1 MEKKRLVNMEILR
14 MISMFMIIV
23 IHIVNHGSMIDLVH
37 ADTASY
43 YIVWFLFGIG
53 FTSINLYILISGYF
67 LAESKFSSWKILRME
82 LQVLF
87 YALGITLIFWIAGLA
102 PERELKVL
110 VMSATPIAS
119 DFYWFATMYVGMY
132 LMSPLLNIFA
142 RALTKRQYQCTL
154 VLLFVLFSVWTNV
167 FYWTSGMNIAG
178 GVAVMWFLVVYLAG
192 AYLRLHYTPDEK
204 PGKWLR
210 AGIIFSLLI
219 PLSRVIILLLIK
231 TPLGNFPMLE
241 DLLWG
246 YSLFYQYNSI
256 IVCIA
261 AGALFIAFLNMPKLG
276 SGKAAPL
283 IRKMASGVFGI
294 YLIHDHLYF
303 RDIVI
308 DKLAC
313 YNWLYHWYLVPCILL
328 TAVIIFLLGIGIDLI
343 RSYIFDVIEKK
354 IRLKNLCIRFD
365 NWLRTKWNG

>member
-1 MEKKRLVNMEILR
+1 MEILR

-23 IHIVNHGSMIDLVH
+23 MHIVNHGSMIDLVH
-37 ADTASY
+37 KGTVSY
-43 YIVWFLFGIG
+43 YCVWFLFGIG
-53 FTSINLYILISGYF
+53 FTSINLYILLSGYF
-67 LAESKFSSWKILRME
+67 LAESKFSSWKVLRLE

-87 YALGITLIFWIAGLA
+87 YALGITLLFWITGWAQ
-102 PERELKVL
+102 ERELKVL
-110 VMSATPIAS
+110 VMSATPVAS

-142 RALTKRQYQCTL
+142 RALTKRQFQCTL
-154 VLLFVLFSVWTNV
+154 VLLFALFSVWTNV

-192 AYLRLHYTPDEK
+192 AYLRLHYEPGEK

-210 AGIIFSLLI
+210 IGILFSLLI
-219 PLSRVIILLLIK
+219 PISRVVIELLLK
-231 TPLGNFPMLE
+231 TPLGRISFLE

-246 YSLFYQYNSI
+246 YSLFYQYNSV

-261 AGALFIAFLNMPKLG
+261 AGALFIAFLNMPNLG
-276 SGKAAPL
+276 NGKMAPV
-283 IRKMASGVFGI
+283 IRKMATGVFGI
-294 YLIHDHLYF
+294 YLIHDHLYV

-308 DKLAC
+308 DKLAF

-328 TAVIIFLLGIGIDLI
+328 AATVIFVLGIGIDLL
-343 RSYIFDVIEKK
+343 RGLLFDAIEKK
-354 IRLKNLCIRFD
+354 LKLRNLCIRFD
-365 NWLRTKWNG
+365 NWLKEKWNG